1 VRAAIGWLAVCLKC
15 LFSGRTLRRLQ
26 PPGRMSTL
34 SAPSTHPSS
43 SRTSWFSTGR
53 EMSWSGEH
61 IPGAIG
67 PGMCAEPRH
76 ALLDARRPGRRRRP
90 GQGLLAVRRENRRYS
105 SIFSWSLFG
114 RVCCLICGGL
124 GPYIFVRNNL
134 WGLSKNSIIS
144 YLSVSLVLNSAGGK
158 GV

>member
-1 VRAAIGWLAVCLKC
+1 MHL
-15 LFSGRTLRRLQ
+15 
-26 PPGRMSTL
+26 
-34 SAPSTHPSS
+34 
-43 SRTSWFSTGR
+43 
-53 EMSWSGEH
+53 SWSGEH